1 MPTTS
6 ATPSEPARPAAHS
19 GGRPDPDGVN
29 EADLLADESP
39 GVMASFNEF
48 FRGNEASLER
58 DLREVFR
65 SGSVQGVLEATPGY
79 VTGKYLAMAIKSE

>member
-1 MPTTS
+1 
-6 ATPSEPARPAAHS
+6 
-19 GGRPDPDGVN
+19 
-29 EADLLADESP
+29 
-39 GVMASFNEF
+39 MASFNEF